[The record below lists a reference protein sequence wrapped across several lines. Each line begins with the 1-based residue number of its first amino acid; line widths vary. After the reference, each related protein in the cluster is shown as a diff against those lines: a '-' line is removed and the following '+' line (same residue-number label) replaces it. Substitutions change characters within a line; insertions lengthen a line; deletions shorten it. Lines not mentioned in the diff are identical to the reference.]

1 MRRQLKINL
10 EQDEYKEL
18 QKIISRQKSEVRMV
32 FRAKII
38 VLLSEGITEQEVA
51 KALSVNI
58 KTIRKWAS
66 RFIEAGI
73 EGLNDTPRSGAPCK
87 FSATQRCEIIA
98 IACDSPNNYGYE
110 TQTAWTYDTLTEA
123 VNAEIAD
130 LNISRTSVFLTLSQN
145 DLKPNKFKMWLHSK
159 DPEFENKVN
168 EIVEL
173 YLHPPEEAVVISIDE
188 KTGMQA
194 IERKYETKMPTPGK
208 AGKYEY
214 EYIRHGTQSLLAGFN
229 IIDGRVTAEC
239 LPTRKA
245 EDLIEFM
252 EKLALEYKDEKK
264 IHIIWDNLNIHKD
277 GANGRWT
284 EFNERHNN
292 KFHFHYTPIHASWV
306 NQVEIFFSI
315 LQKKCLRYANF
326 KSVGELKEVVMK
338 YIIKWNEK
346 EGHPFKWIFKGYQ
359 VQKA

>member
-1 MRRQLKINL
+1 MRPQLKINL
-10 EQDEYKEL
+10 KKDEYEEL
-18 QKIISRQKSEVRMV
+18 QKIISRQKSEFRMV

-38 VLLSEGITEQEVA
+38 MLLSEGITEQEAA
-51 KALSVNI
+51 KDLCVNI

-66 RFIEAGI
+66 RFIAEGI

-87 FSATQRCEIIA
+87 FSASQRCEIIA
-98 IACDSPNNYGYE
+98 IACDSPKNYGHE
-110 TQTAWTYDTLTEA
+110 TQNLWTYDILTEV

-130 LNISRTSVFLTLSQN
+130 LNMSRTSVFLTLSEN

-159 DPEFENKVN
+159 DPEFESKVN
-168 EIVEL
+168 EIVDL
-173 YLHPPEEAVVISIDE
+173 YLNPPENAVVISVDE

-194 IERKYETKMPTPGK
+194 IERKYETKMPSPGNV
-208 AGKYEY
+208 GKYEY
-214 EYIRHGTQSLLAGFN
+214 EYIRHGTQSLIAGFD
-229 IIDGRVTAEC
+229 IVTGKVTAEC

-245 EDLIEFM
+245 EDLIAFM
-252 EKLALEYKDEKK
+252 EKLAIEYKEEKE

-277 GANGRWT
+277 GIDGRWK
-284 EFNERHNN
+284 EFNKRHDD

-306 NQVEIFFSI
+306 NQIEIFFSI

-326 KSVGELKEVVMK
+326 KSINELKEVVMK

-346 EGHPFKWIFKGYQ
+346 EGHPFKWIFKGYPL
-359 VQKA
+359 